1 MTIYLYIKTKH
12 QSPNL
17 LFPSLPASSLLLF
30 SSLLFSFLHSA
41 SLPVPLDL
49 SLTPSFPPPSSL
61 PLPLQSPN
69 PTISFTFPLSLTVV
83 SLFLTCSIL
92 VGWSSHSIVFI
103 PLGLEVLIPVPL
115 ISCSEYV
122 RDLREEKEGGV
133 LIFFLVKY
141 FSWEFYRNKQR
152 EYKFCLFYYPGEQI
166 EVRSADI
173 WVLLVLHVVT

>member
-1 MTIYLYIKTKH
+1 MTNYLYIKTKH

-17 LFPSLPASSLLLF
+17 FFPSLPASSLLLF

-69 PTISFTFPLSLTVV
+69 PTISFTFPLSLTVL

-92 VGWSSHSIVFI
+92 VGWSSHRIVFI
-103 PLGLEVLIPVPL
+103 PLGLEVLISVPL

-122 RDLREEKEGGV
+122 RDLREEKEGGGCWF
-133 LIFFLVKY
+133 FFLSNI
-141 FSWEFYRNKQR
+141 FLRNFTERNR
-152 EYKFCLFYYPGEQI
+152 ENINFVCFTIQVNK
-166 EVRSADI
+166 
-173 WVLLVLHVVT
+173 